1 MPWWPASIL
10 VSASCPSARRE
21 RRNSLVWNFRATA
34 ARMTFPSKF
43 IFTISKDV
51 KMVTRDQIVSQAQ
64 VIFREVLDS
73 PQLVLTDDLTASKV
87 KGWDSLNHV
96 TLVMTLEEQFAVKFT
111 TREVMGWRNVGQMLD
126 CLEAKL
132 NK

>member
-1 MPWWPASIL
+1 MPIS
-10 VSASCPSARRE
+10 VSSRS
-21 RRNSLVWNFRATA
+21 A
-34 ARMTFPSKF
+34 ARPAQNSSVSNSPATSAGMTFRSNFNSVRCKGL
-43 IFTISKDV
+43 
-51 KMVTRDQIVSQAQ
+51 KMTSRDQLVSQAQ
-64 VIFREVLDS
+64 VIFREALDS
-73 PQLVLTDDLTASKV
+73 PDLVLTDELTAPKV